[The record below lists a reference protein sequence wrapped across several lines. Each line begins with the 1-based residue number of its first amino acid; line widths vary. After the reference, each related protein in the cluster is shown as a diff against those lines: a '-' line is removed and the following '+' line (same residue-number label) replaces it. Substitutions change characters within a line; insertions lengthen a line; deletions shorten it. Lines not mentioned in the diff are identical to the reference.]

1 MSLSTPWMRALV
13 EGVRKGLA
21 GLYKEPPRTAVEWA
35 DEHFYLSSESSYQEG
50 DWTTAPFQVAI
61 LNAMGNDLIREVNV
75 LKSARVGYTK
85 MLVANMG
92 YKVQH
97 KKRNVIVWCPTDGDA
112 DGMMKRHIE
121 TMIRD
126 SPVVRALAP
135 WYGVKHRDNTLD
147 EKRFDNAKML
157 WCLGGTAAKNYR
169 EKSPDEVIYDELSKF
184 NADIEGEGAPTIL
197 GDKRLEGATFKKS
210 IRGSTPTTVVVADD
224 NEETS
229 GEGCQITRAANDSP
243 HFLRFNIK
251 CPCCGTEQYL
261 KWGDPATPFGI
272 KWAVDELGQVVKAW
286 YLCESGHGCT
296 FEYHEMVAASV
307 NGRYIC
313 ERTGIWTRDGM
324 VWFSAANES
333 IQPPR
338 SVTFHIWTVY
348 SEFVTWAEVV
358 TEWLKIKKDRGKLK
372 TFVNTTLGEAW
383 EEDQGEQLEWQ
394 QLHARREIYPQVPA
408 TAVALFGGI
417 DTQDDRY
424 EGRVWAFGAGEETW
438 LVHKFVLQGDPGS
451 IELRAKVGI
460 EIHKTFTRADGTVM
474 GVERW
479 CWDQGG
485 HYCDEVREEC
495 IKHGTQW
502 VIPVFGASTYGKP
515 IATWPRKKTKVKGGR
530 AYLVEVGTDNAK
542 ELIYGRLKM
551 QPDGSGAPVPGC
563 IHLPANE
570 MICGEDELRQLTAER
585 RKWVIVKHQRV
596 QRWDAGG
603 RRNEALDCL
612 VYALAALRITQQRFG
627 MNLDLLAQQLP
638 SGTWTVP
645 MSHEQK
651 SKPATVAA
659 LTPATVSVPEVEP
672 EHSPDQ
678 PAESGGWL
686 NTGQGAWL

>member
-1 MSLSTPWMRALV
+1 M
-13 EGVRKGLA
+13 
-21 GLYKEPPRTAVEWA
+21 
-35 DEHFYLSSESSYQEG
+35 
-50 DWTTAPFQVAI
+50 DWF
-61 LNAMGNDLIREVNV
+61 
-75 LKSARVGYTK
+75 
-85 MLVANMG
+85 
-92 YKVQH
+92 
-97 KKRNVIVWCPTDGDA
+97 TDVD
-112 DGMMKRHIE
+112 
-121 TMIRD
+121 
-126 SPVVRALAP
+126 
-135 WYGVKHRDNTLD
+135 
-147 EKRFDNAKML
+147 
-157 WCLGGTAAKNYR
+157 
-169 EKSPDEVIYDELSKF
+169 
-184 NADIEGEGAPTIL
+184 
-197 GDKRLEGATFKKS
+197 
-210 IRGSTPTTVVVADD
+210 
-224 NEETS
+224 TS
-229 GEGCQITRAANDSP
+229 MPS
-243 HFLRFNIK
+243 
-251 CPCCGTEQYL
+251 
-261 KWGDPATPFGI
+261 
-272 KWAVDELGQVVKAW
+272 
-286 YLCESGHGCT
+286 
-296 FEYHEMVAASV
+296 
-307 NGRYIC
+307 
-313 ERTGIWTRDGM
+313 
-324 VWFSAANES
+324 
-333 IQPPR
+333 PR

-408 TAVALFGGI
+408 KAVALFGGI

-424 EGRVWAFGAGEETW
+424 EGRVWAFGAGEEAW

-638 SGTWTVP
+638 SGTWAVP